1 MASSWIKN
9 KNVTNF
15 PRNLINTFDRLL
27 SGPWFKIWNSNTK
40 KSAGVVRRQ
49 LDSIR
54 HGKIKKNYSY
64 KIFKTHKLTYPR
76 AVVLLRH
83 LSSHIQ
89 DLSVI
94 AYVDVDDAI
103 LHPHLSKNY
112 TLETENNTS

>member
-1 MASSWIKN
+1 MMHN
-9 KNVTNF
+9 NN
-15 PRNLINTFDRLL
+15 N
-27 SGPWFKIWNSNTK
+27 NTK
-40 KSAGVVRRQ
+40 KSSGVVVRRQ
-49 LDSIR
+49 LDSTTW
-54 HGKIKKNYSY
+54 KNKKKKNYSY

-94 AYVDVDDAI
+94 AYVDDAI
-103 LHPHLSKNY
+103 FHPHLSKNY